1 LGPEIF
7 RRISQNA
14 AKFKS
19 EQDGFLGTAGRIG
32 DPATYESGPA
42 AMAIRFVAHKVRVAL
57 GGRTLGT
64 AKPGRQ
70 IDEKTYSVWIGS
82 TLGSGSDF

>member
-1 LGPEIF
+1 
-7 RRISQNA
+7 
-14 AKFKS
+14 
-19 EQDGFLGTAGRIG
+19 
-32 DPATYESGPA
+32 
-42 AMAIRFVAHKVRVAL
+42 MAIRFVAHKVRVAL
-57 GGRTLGT
+57 GGRTLGM